1 MDSKYNNLMDNT
13 AFRLTLI
20 VVGFSA
26 WLVVS
31 LGLLAAA
38 AA

>member
-1 MDSKYNNLMDNT
+1 MDAKYNNLMDNT

-20 VVGFSA
+20 AVGFSA

>member
-1 MDSKYNNLMDNT
+1 MDAKYNNLMDST

-26 WLVVS
+26 WLVIS